1 MAQASLTRESIRALP
16 STVFRAFD
24 VLAALAAKHAD
35 EAPDGMFQPTRSF
48 PDLVQCYALRA
59 FHQSDDFRLLVG
71 SRFVR
76 ALSRR
81 IAFLRLG
88 RAPSSLSPRQ
98 ARQPPP
104 AAERR
109 GTDVATACQMRQTAT
124 WPPQVFP
131 RRILPVG
138 AAQGGASSGD

>member
-88 RAPSSLSPRQ
+88 RAPSSLSPRR

-104 AAERR
+104 AAQRR

-124 WPPQVFP
+124 
-131 RRILPVG
+131 
-138 AAQGGASSGD
+138 